1 MNRPSISVVIPVYRS
16 GKMLASLYER
26 LCMVLEKMSDEWEVI
41 LVDDASNDGT
51 FMQMLLLRDKDQ
63 RVKLIRFARNMGQH
77 HATLCGLQ
85 RASGEIVYTLDD
97 DLQTPP
103 EEMPKL
109 LDAIGENCD
118 LAIGRIGN
126 DKKHSIARNLSS
138 RFVQWLITILL
149 GKPKDLSLSSYRCMT
164 RRALAG
170 ISSFTGAHPYLP
182 ALMLNA
188 VPIERIANVTV
199 AHNERAQGRS
209 TYTLSKLLKLAS
221 YLLINHSYLPLR
233 FVTAWGFLLSVM
245 SLLYAIWVLCKV
257 IFIGSGVS
265 GWPSLAILVAFLSG
279 NILMCMGILGEY
291 VGRLVEENSRARQ
304 FPIFEE
310 YL

>member
-1 MNRPSISVVIPVYRS
+1 VIPVYRS
-16 GKMLASLYER
+16 GKILGTLYER
-26 LCMVLEKMSDEWEVI
+26 LRTVLEGMSDEWEVI

-51 FMQMLLLRDKDQ
+51 FTRMLSLREKDH

-85 RASGEIVYTLDD
+85 RASGEIIYTLDD

-109 LDAIGENCD
+109 LDAIGESHD
-118 LAIGRIGN
+118 LVIGRIGS
-126 DKKHSIARNLSS
+126 DKKHSPVRNLSS
-138 RFVQWLITILL
+138 RLVQWLVTILL
-149 GKPKDLSLSSYRCMT
+149 GKPKNLELSSYRCMT
-164 RRALAG
+164 RRALMG
-170 ISSFTGAHPYLP
+170 IISFTGAHPYLP

-188 VPIERIANVTV
+188 VPIERIVNVTV
-199 AHNERAQGRS
+199 THDARAHGQS
-209 TYTLSKLLKLAS
+209 TYTMAKLVKLAS

-245 SLLYAIWVLCKV
+245 SLLYAVWVLCKV
-257 IFIGSGVS
+257 ILIGSSVS

-279 NILMCMGILGEY
+279 NTLMCMGILGEY

-310 YL
+310 HL